1 MKISKLYKYFIVL
14 FFIGAFTSCTKDFE
28 EMNVNPNQPAVVSTG
43 FLLTS
48 VQKSFSD
55 EIWDEWNNGR
65 FGMLFSQYWAQNQY
79 TNESRY
85 LYRDSQND
93 NFWQAIYAGLNEGGG
108 IQDLNQIIAINT
120 DNNIGAASENQI
132 AIARILRAYGFH
144 ILTDVYGPIPYSQ
157 ALNSLEF
164 LSPKYDS
171 QESIYADLIAELS
184 AAHAQIDES
193 APSFDG
199 GDLMYGGDLGMWK
212 KFASSLK
219 LRVAMRMA
227 DVNESA
233 ASTAV
238 SDAVAAGVFTSNAES
253 AMLHY
258 GGAAPDNNPLNED
271 RKTRPDFA
279 VSNTLVDKLNSMGDP
294 RVGSFADANS
304 AGEYVGMP
312 FGLDDEGAGAVA
324 EADVCQPSGTAAV
337 GGLVDFTA
345 NDVLRPSAP
354 VMHLGY
360 AEVEFLLAEAV
371 ERGFISGDAS
381 AHFTNGVAASMAY
394 WGIAD
399 VPTDCD
405 ENGENCMSTL
415 YVDYL
420 TANPYDAGNWKVS
433 IGTQK
438 WLDMYMQGIQG
449 WIEWRRLDFGILQ
462 LPIDGVLL
470 GDGIPVRMEFPK
482 KEQTLNGDNY
492 TEASAMVGGDLLSS
506 KVWWDVN

>member
-14 FFIGAFTSCTKDFE
+14 FFIGAFTSCTKDYE
-28 EMNVNPNQPAVVSTG
+28 EMNIDPNQPANVSTG

-48 VQKSFSD
+48 VQKQFSD
-55 EIWDEWNNGR
+55 QIWDEWNNGR
-65 FGMLFSQYWAQNQY
+65 FGMLFAQYWAQNQY

-93 NFWQAIYAGLNEGGG
+93 NFWEAIYAGRGGGG
-108 IQDLNQIIAINT
+108 IQDLNQIIEINT
-120 DNNIGAASENQI
+120 ENNIGAASENQI
-132 AIARILRAYGFH
+132 AIARILRAYAYH

-157 ALNSLEF
+157 ANNSVEY
-164 LSPKYDS
+164 LSPNYDS
-171 QESIYADLIAELS
+171 QDVIYADLLAELT

-199 GDLMYGGDLGMWK
+199 GDLMYGGNMGLWK

-227 DVNESA
+227 DVNDSA
-233 ASTAV
+233 ANTAV
-238 SDAVAAGVFTSNAES
+238 NEAVSAGVFSSNAES
-253 AMLHY
+253 AILNY

-279 VSNTLVDKLNSMGDP
+279 VSNTLVDLLNSMGDP
-294 RVGSFADANS
+294 RVASYCDANEN
-304 AGEYVGMP
+304 GEYVGMT
-312 FGLDDEGAGAVA
+312 FGLDDAGAGGIPESA
-324 EADVCQPSGTAAV
+324 VCQPSGTAAV
-337 GGLVDFTA
+337 GGNAAFGP

-354 VMHLGY
+354 AVHLGY
-360 AEVEFLLAEAV
+360 PEVEFLLAEAV
-371 ERGFISGDAS
+371 ERGYISGDAS
-381 AHFTNGVAASMAY
+381 AHFANGVAASMAY
-394 WGIAD
+394 WGIED
-399 VPTDCD
+399 TD
-405 ENGENCMSTL
+405 GMV
-415 YVDYL
+415 YGAYL
-420 TANPYDAGNWKVS
+420 AANPYDAANWKVS

-462 LPIDGVLL
+462 LPASGVLL
-470 GDGIPVRMEFPK
+470 GDGIPVRMEYPK
-482 KEQTLNGDNY
+482 KEQTLNPTSYD
-492 TEASAMVGGDLLSS
+492 AAAAMVGADNLST